1 MKKNDK
7 IMSKDAIKRIL
18 NKDMKEIHKMNLS
31 ELGIHIDFNEENIM
45 KAVAIIIGP
54 KDTPY
59 ENGIL
64 YFLIEFP
71 TNYPFSPPKIGY
83 ISSSRHRIHPNLYVG
98 KSQDNFVGKVCLS
111 AINTWSGPK
120 WTTVMHIGSVLLS
133 IQSILCNN
141 PLHNEPGFEKEVGQR
156 NDYYNVIVEYDTY
169 NHLIRKNG
177 FEIHPLFMSFKDIIE
192 DHLKKEKDTIL
203 SKIDTLCSKYP
214 KPSKITLNIYN
225 IIMLIDYHRLKKE
238 IIERYKN
245 LI

>member
-1 MKKNDK
+1 
-7 IMSKDAIKRIL
+7 MSKDAIKRII

-31 ELGIHIDFNEENIM
+31 ELGIHINFNEEDMM

-64 YFLIEFP
+64 YLLIEFP
-71 TNYPFSPPKIGY
+71 TNYPFSPPKLGY
-83 ISSSRHRIHPNLYVG
+83 LSSSRYRIHPNLYVG
-98 KSQDNFVGKVCLS
+98 KSHDNHVGKICLS

-120 WTTVMHIGSVLLS
+120 WTTVMHIGSILLS
-133 IQSILCNN
+133 VQSLLCNN

-156 NDYYNVIVEYDTY
+156 NDYYNLIVEYDTY

-177 FEIHPLFMSFKDIIE
+177 FEIHPLFMSFEDIIE
-192 DHLKKEKDTIL
+192 DHLKKEKDNIL
-203 SKIDTLCSKYP
+203 VKIDELCVKYP
-214 KPSKITLNIYN
+214 KPAKISLNIYN
-225 IIMLIDYHRLKKE
+225 IVMPIHYHQLKKE
-238 IIERYKN
+238 LIERFRN